1 VLAVV
6 VVVVAVAVAVAVVG
20 RGLFGYCMIVSCR
33 LEHSMGRQTI
43 GVGLPED
50 VAYPFARAFLPQF
63 WCSCSSS
70 DDCPI
75 LPSQTK
81 AFLSLFPSFGIVIA
95 GATESQ
101 ISFKKG
107 MENVAIDCF

>member
-6 VVVVAVAVAVAVVG
+6 VVAVAVAVVG

-33 LEHSMGRQTI
+33 LQHSMGRQTT

-50 VAYPFARAFLPQF
+50 AIYPLERAFFPQF
-63 WCSCSSS
+63 WCSCSPY

-75 LPSQTK
+75 LSSQTK
-81 AFLSLFPSFGIVIA
+81 AFLSLFPSFGIVMSV
-95 GATESQ
+95 ATESQ
-101 ISFKKG
+101 ISFKEG
-107 MENVAIDCF
+107 MENVVTDFF